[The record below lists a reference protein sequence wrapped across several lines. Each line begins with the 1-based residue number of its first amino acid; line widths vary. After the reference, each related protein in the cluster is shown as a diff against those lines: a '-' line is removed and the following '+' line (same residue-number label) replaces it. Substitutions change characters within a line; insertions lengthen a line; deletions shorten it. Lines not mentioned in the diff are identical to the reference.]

1 MSTTGHS
8 ASSRTAAQGTRGRSG
23 SALRPGPGWAASATL
38 ALLLAAGGCSQSR
51 PEASSQL
58 QVDAFRASPEERAA
72 RDAADA
78 AAVKAAEA
86 ERAAKAGPKT
96 GDRTM
101 PVLTAGQASGG
112 VTDAVAGTASP
123 VLDPRAE
130 VTPVGEPA
138 FVDALVGQING
149 KPVYASAFL
158 APMDAQLR
166 AEAEKAVAITPWL
179 AATERQIRQ
188 RLEQQVRDELFLAE
202 ARASLSSEERQGLI
216 NILQNIRE
224 DIARGFQGSEEA
236 ATEQLMLEENKDLEA
251 KARDERDK
259 LLIRTLV
266 ARQIQPRVN
275 VSWRDV
281 QKEYNR
287 NFEAFNPP
295 PKAVVRM
302 IWASR
307 SNPQA
312 ADEIAKALA
321 ADPSSENFAKL
332 AADRRVNDF
341 SAGTAGLLEP
351 VQFEAGKLAE
361 AKLLGE
367 AVLNDA
373 AVKLSPGQIAGPIT
387 RGNGV
392 KAWVL
397 MERID
402 QEPARTLEEAQ
413 LEVAAALRE
422 RRFGQEASRFFGR
435 LMEQGSK
442 TDERLMVQRL
452 LIIAADR
459 YIAGRNLPVNPP
471 GARPAPAGSPTAR
484 PAPSG
489 SPAARPVQ

>member
-8 ASSRTAAQGTRGRSG
+8 ASGNTRALHPAMPASRPEQPVRRLAGVCVVLAA
-23 SALRPGPGWAASATL
+23 L
-38 ALLLAAGGCSQSR
+38 AGGCSQSR
-51 PEASSQL
+51 PEAAPAL
-58 QVDAFRASPEERAA
+58 QVDAFRASAEEISA
-72 RDAADA
+72 REEAMKTA
-78 AAVKAAEA
+78 AATAAGKGGPSA
-86 ERAAKAGPKT
+86 GKAGEKA
-96 GDRTM
+96 GGGKGM
-101 PVLTAGQASGG
+101 PVVTAAQASGG
-112 VTDAVAGTASP
+112 VTDVVAVPASP
-123 VLDPRAE
+123 VMDPKAD
-130 VTPVGEPA
+130 VAAVGEPA

-166 AEAEKAVAITPWL
+166 AEAEKAVAVTPWL

-216 NILQNIRE
+216 NILQNIRQ

-312 ADEIAKALA
+312 ADEIARALA
-321 ADPSSENFAKL
+321 ADGSAENFAKL
-332 AADRRVNDF
+332 AADRRLNDF

-351 VQFEAGKLAE
+351 VKFQAGQLAE

-373 AVKLSPGQIAGPIT
+373 AVKLAPGQVAGPLT

-397 MERID
+397 LERID
-402 QEPARTLEEAQ
+402 QEPGRTLEEAQ

-422 RRFGQEASRFFGR
+422 RRFGQEAGRFFER

-442 TDERLMVQRL
+442 TDERLMIQRL

-459 YIAGRNLPVNPP
+459 YLAGRNLPANPP
-471 GARPAPAGSPTAR
+471 GGRPSPAGSP
-484 PAPSG
+484 
-489 SPAARPVQ
+489 SPRPVQ